1 MGSGSKARA
10 RHSFSFAAPVL
21 TVGSSMDIGDY
32 PGGQLGDVYVFT
44 NANEVL
50 LYKNDV
56 PVDTLAPVFPGV
68 MRLRDTVGRLL
79 ETQEGYPPRKAA
91 LLHRR
96 LVSIGKKGLSGL
108 SLPDYL
114 RMAAAMVQCRLRMED
129 AVKLYG
135 KYIGNWGGE
144 ATAWRFDA
152 VRDGRVTAS
161 ATCCPSTRLQLE
173 VIPSSTVLQELQSYD
188 MAAVRIRILDEYG
201 NIAPYAQLPV
211 SLRLEGTA
219 QLVGPDTITAEGGMT
234 GTFIRTAGKSGSARL
249 TVSTPQT
256 EAVCVEFTVR

>member
-1 MGSGSKARA
+1 
-10 RHSFSFAAPVL
+10 
-21 TVGSSMDIGDY
+21 
-32 PGGQLGDVYVFT
+32 
-44 NANEVL
+44 
-50 LYKNDV
+50 
-56 PVDTLAPVFPGV
+56 
-68 MRLRDTVGRLL
+68 
-79 ETQEGYPPRKAA
+79 
-91 LLHRR
+91 
-96 LVSIGKKGLSGL
+96 
-108 SLPDYL
+108 
-114 RMAAAMVQCRLRMED
+114 MAAAMVQCRLRMED

-173 VIPSSTVLQELQSYD
+173 VIPSSTVLQERQSYD